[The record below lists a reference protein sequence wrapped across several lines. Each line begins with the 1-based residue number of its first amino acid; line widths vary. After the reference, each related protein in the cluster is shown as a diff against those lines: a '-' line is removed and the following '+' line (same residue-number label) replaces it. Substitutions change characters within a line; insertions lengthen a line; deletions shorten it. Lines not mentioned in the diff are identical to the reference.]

1 MDTFFI
7 KIKDKEGSV
16 VEIKRQAESESES
29 DIVDFI
35 KLEFPESEIISIKT
49 LLLD

>member
-7 KIKDKEGSV
+7 KLKDNKGLV
-16 VEIKRQAESESES
+16 VDIKRQAKSKS
-29 DIVDFI
+29 DVEKLI
-35 KLEFPESEIISIKT
+35 KEEFPESEIVSIKM

>member
-7 KIKDKEGSV
+7 KLKDNKGLV
-16 VEIKRQAESESES
+16 VEIKRQVESKS
-29 DIVDFI
+29 DVEKLI
-35 KLEFPESEIISIKT
+35 KEEFPESEIVSVKM

>member
-7 KIKDKEGSV
+7 KLKDKEGSV
-16 VEIKRQAESESES
+16 VEIKRQAESKS
-29 DIVDFI
+29 DVETLT
-35 KLEFPESEIISIKT
+35 KEEFPESEIISIKT